1 MLGPEARAGA
11 GRALSARERHKIN
24 DNGAPKAFRRAG
36 FMSKQRLYRITFT
49 NQGQVYEIYARNVSH
64 GGLLGFVEVE
74 GLVFGEKSSVVLD
87 PAEEK
92 LKTEFGNVARTFVP
106 VHAVIRID
114 EVSKP
119 GVAKISPLP
128 EGVSGKVTPFPTF
141 TKGKD
146 R

>member
-1 MLGPEARAGA
+1 
-11 GRALSARERHKIN
+11 
-24 DNGAPKAFRRAG
+24 
-36 FMSKQRLYRITFT
+36 MSKQRLYRVTFT
-49 NQGQVYEIYARNVSH
+49 NQGQVYEIYARAVSH

-74 GLVFGEKSSVVLD
+74 QLVFGEKSTVVVD

-92 LKTEFGNVARTFVP
+92 LKTEFAHVTRSFIP

-119 GVAKISPLP
+119 GAAKVSPLP
-128 EGVSGKVTPFPTF
+128 EGAGKVMPFPTF
-141 TKGKD
+141 TKGND